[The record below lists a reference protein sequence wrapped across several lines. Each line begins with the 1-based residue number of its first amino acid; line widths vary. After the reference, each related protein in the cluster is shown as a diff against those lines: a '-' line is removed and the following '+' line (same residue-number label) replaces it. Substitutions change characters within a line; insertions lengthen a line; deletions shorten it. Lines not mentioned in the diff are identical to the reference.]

1 MDKKLIVR
9 SLYRS
14 LCSRSYHVAAVSH
27 TLLRHHHQHHLAS
40 PSRSLFNLS
49 SPSPNRL
56 LSDCMSPFSMGIGSK
71 RLYSEDVTHMPTIKD
86 PELHNV
92 FKDFLAGNWDHLPD
106 ALIHDAKAALSKTTD
121 DTTGKE
127 ILANVFRAAEAV
139 EEFSGILVSLKMEID
154 DSVGISG
161 EDVKPMPE
169 ELKNA
174 LQAAFN
180 RYTAYL
186 DAFGPDETYLR
197 KKVETE
203 LGTKMI
209 HLKMRCSGLDSEWG
223 KVTVLGTSGLSG
235 SYVEQRA

>member
-27 TLLRHHHQHHLAS
+27 TLLRHHQHHLAS

-49 SPSPNRL
+49 SPSPNRI

-106 ALIHDAKAALSKTTD
+106 ALIHDAKAALSKSTD

-127 ILANVFRAAEAV
+127 IVANVFRAAEAV

-161 EDVKPMPE
+161 ENVKPMSD

-209 HLKMRCSGLDSEWG
+209 HLKMRCSGLDSKWG